1 MPGAFAV
8 GDSAADGGGHAE
20 VWFTIPDTE
29 PAPPDSE
36 VARSD
41 DEATVVRLQIPA
53 QSRVVR
59 AARLVASGLTSAAGF
74 DVDDVDDMRIAVD
87 ELCAVLFELGTGDVV
102 NITFTTHP
110 GEIEV
115 FGETTAN
122 TDGGDRS
129 RFALSVQILDAAC
142 DEFSWTVADGT
153 AQVRIEKRLRRRDL
167 SGEAVVR
174 RFPAGSPARRPR
186 NS

>member
-1 MPGAFAV
+1 
-8 GDSAADGGGHAE
+8 

-29 PAPPDSE
+29 PARPDGE
-36 VARSD
+36 VARAD

-74 DVDDVDDMRIAVD
+74 DVDEVDDMRIAVD

-102 NITFTTHP
+102 SFTFTTRP

-122 TDGGDRS
+122 DDGVDPS
-129 RFALSVQILDAAC
+129 RFALSVQILNAAC

-153 AQVRIEKRLRRRDL
+153 AQVRIDKRLRRRDRP
-167 SGEAVVR
+167 GETIVR
-174 RFPAGSPARRPR
+174 RFPAGSPGRRPR
-186 NS
+186 DS